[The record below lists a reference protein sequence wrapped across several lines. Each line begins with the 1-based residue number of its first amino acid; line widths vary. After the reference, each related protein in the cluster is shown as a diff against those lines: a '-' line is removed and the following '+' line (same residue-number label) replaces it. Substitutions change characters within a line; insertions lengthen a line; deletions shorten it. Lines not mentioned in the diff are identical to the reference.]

1 MSRFVI
7 GDELGSIKVFRHAR
21 DLPPGCKTK
30 VKTVYSQDSSALPK
44 VVQKLATALGPH
56 SETTLA
62 AAFSDGSCSLSTL
75 NDDDTLTQNL
85 KWTEPRI
92 TQNQFIGLSLNQSA
106 AFACTSNGMLRR
118 VPFTVENNF
127 EEASD
132 QLPQSDIS
140 TLPSR
145 LFDWQMPEDCN
156 NFAYGGDEVDLSL
169 WDTELAF
176 TSASKNS
183 ATSRKR
189 KRNDDLFP
197 GEAWRA
203 RNVPNDHFTLRQPI
217 RITTLTF
224 LQSTCNSHHLMTGTQ
239 FGDLRRYDT
248 RAARRP
254 VSNWTG
260 LGKRGGVRVIEKG
273 ISEHELFMG
282 DNGSNLS
289 SIDLRTGRILY
300 GYKGFSGAV
309 TSISASPKVMASA
322 SLDRNARVHST
333 FPPPLTSGNNQDG
346 RGEVLGKWYLATV
359 PTVVVWDKRAMSPRN
374 DEHGDDNDDVW
385 DNLENVV

>member
-1 MSRFVI
+1 MSRFVL
-7 GDELGSIKVFRHAR
+7 GDELGNIKVFRHGN
-21 DLPPGCKTK
+21 LPPGCKTN
-30 VKTVYSQDSSALPK
+30 VKTVYSQEDSSALPK
-44 VVQKLATALGPH
+44 VVQKLATALRPH
-56 SETTLA
+56 SGTTLA

-92 TQNQFIGLSLNQSA
+92 TQNKFIGLSLNQSA

-118 VPFTVENNF
+118 VPFTVEHTPK
-127 EEASD
+127 EASD

-140 TLPSR
+140 IIPSR
-145 LFDWQMPEDCN
+145 LFDWRMPEDCST
-156 NFAYGGDEVDLSL
+156 FAYGGDEVDLSL

-176 TSASKNS
+176 TSASPSKNS

-189 KRNDDLFP
+189 KRNDDLFS
-197 GEAWRA
+197 GEI
-203 RNVPNDHFTLRQPI
+203 PNDHLTLRQPI

-254 VSNWTG
+254 ISNWTG

-282 DNGSNLS
+282 DNGSNLY

-309 TSISASPKVMASA
+309 TSISPSPTVLASV
-322 SLDRNARVHST
+322 SLDRNARLHST
-333 FPPPLTSGNNQDG
+333 FPPSLTPGNNQDG
-346 RGEVLGKWYLATV
+346 RGEVLDKWYLTTV
-359 PTVVVWDKRAMSPRN
+359 PTVVVWDKRAVSPRE
-374 DEHGDDNDDVW
+374 DEHNDDVW
-385 DNLENVV
+385 DNLEHIM